1 MRGMFPDMFPP
12 LFRVGIS
19 RRPDIE
25 TCSLWRPHPEGVSR
39 GNILSL
45 DGWKMFPEMF
55 AGCLKKS

>member
-1 MRGMFPDMFPP
+1 MREMFPDMFPP
-12 LFRVGIS
+12 LFRVGTS

-45 DGWKMFPEMF
+45 GVWKIFPDMSRRT
-55 AGCLKKS
+55 LKKT